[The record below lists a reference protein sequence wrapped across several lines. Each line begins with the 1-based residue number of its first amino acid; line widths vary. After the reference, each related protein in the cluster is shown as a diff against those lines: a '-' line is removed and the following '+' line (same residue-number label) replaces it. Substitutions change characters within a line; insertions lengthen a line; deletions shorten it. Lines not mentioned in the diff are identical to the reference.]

1 MKPNQ
6 RPLVVILSL
15 LLITTSTLTFA
26 APSSNSEQK
35 EPLGIVLY
43 NQLKID
49 RAILELEREAADGN
63 SESQYYL
70 GEALRKK
77 NRFMTPEAQHWYE
90 SAAEKNNVYAII
102 QLARAK
108 NDLCTKIGNC
118 PPSKKTQA
126 EWFELANELVLPKA
140 QKGDPESLYLM
151 YEITLNREWLEKSA
165 NAGYPTAQ
173 YWMAVSE
180 RQGEGFFLIP
190 GKREASIKK
199 WLLLSSE
206 GGHPKAMMDYLQI
219 LFEEGDV
226 VGMRHW
232 LETAAATGDQAAIS
246 NYGAYIAHTPDKI
259 GYPLDLVKGYALF
272 TLLKE
277 LEDSGGIG
285 RYVERKSEEIR
296 EKMTSEQ
303 TEKSLEV
310 AKDWKATHPPLSFF
324 PDKLSN

>member
-1 MKPNQ
+1 MSVYF
-6 RPLVVILSL
+6 RILAIVISAFAETYAAATQENGL
-15 LLITTSTLTFA
+15 TT
-26 APSSNSEQK
+26 
-35 EPLGIVLY
+35 GIALY

-49 RAILELEREAADGN
+49 SAISELEKEAQSGIA
-63 SESQYYL
+63 ESQYYL
-70 GEALRKK
+70 GEALRKR
-77 NRFMTPEAQHWYE
+77 NSYMTPEALHWYE
-90 SAAEKNNVYAII
+90 SAAENNNVYAII
-102 QLARAK
+102 QLGRFK
-108 NDLCTKIGNC
+108 SETCQKIRNC
-118 PPSKKTQA
+118 SPSKKTQA
-126 EWFELANELVLPKA
+126 EWFKLANELVLPKA

-165 NAGYPTAQ
+165 NSGYATAQ
-173 YWMAVSE
+173 YWIAVSE

-190 GKREASIKK
+190 GKREASVKR

-303 TEKSLEV
+303 IEKSLEV

-324 PDKLSN
+324 LSRQA